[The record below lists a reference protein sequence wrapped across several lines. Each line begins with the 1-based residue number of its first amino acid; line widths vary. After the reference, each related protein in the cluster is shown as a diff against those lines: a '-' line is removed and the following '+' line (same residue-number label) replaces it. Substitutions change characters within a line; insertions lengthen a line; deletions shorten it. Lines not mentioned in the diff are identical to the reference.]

1 MSSFLSQY
9 GLRIRTREFETVSWD
24 EFKALLSGLAPDTA
38 LGRIVAIRSETDKDI
53 IKHFTSEQKKIYD
66 DWRSLSASSM
76 SEEDYDKQMAALERM
91 IAAMAGGG

>member
-9 GLRIRTREFETVSWD
+9 GLRIRTKEFETVSWD
-24 EFKALLSGLAPDTA
+24 EFKALLSGLSPDTA

-53 IKHFTSEQKKIYD
+53 IKHFNQDQKKIYD
-66 DWRSLSASSM
+66 ERRSRSASSM